1 MFSMSNCLDDFP
13 SELEVTLSCV
23 TDVFSAGPASGV
35 LILVIGIPMIGIAKM
50 YLRKIFDNIEL
61 DEGLENFLH
70 RLAGVAMWAL
80 VILTAADEFGIN
92 VTGLVVGLGFL
103 GLAVAFAAQDTVE
116 NVIAGVF
123 LIIDRPFRE
132 GERILLPK
140 NLGGIYSKW
149 GDVTYIGLRT
159 TRVRSTDGVL
169 LTIPNKLLAKDAVA
183 NFSHSSDME
192 LRVRI
197 RLGLTATWENVTQ
210 AEDIVKDI
218 AENHPDIVQNPKPP
232 EVVLRGFGD
241 QEVVMEIRYYVDN
254 AKKMRPSKSFFVTE
268 ILRRFE
274 ENKVTLAYPV
284 RVNMNSEVNLD
295 DLGF

>member
-1 MFSMSNCLDDFP
+1 
-13 SELEVTLSCV
+13 
-23 TDVFSAGPASGV
+23 
-35 LILVIGIPMIGIAKM
+35 MIGIAKM

-61 DEGLENFLH
+61 EEGLENFLH

-192 LRVRI
+192 LRVRS